1 MKTLLSIL
9 LILFSHLTACCQFCE
24 QSIFIQ
30 EVVNHDTI
38 TWMLAKDSTISCI
51 YIEKDRK
58 NAIEYRKNHLNTL
71 DEKIKDEI
79 LNQYFIR
86 NEMYKRHFLVT
97 GFSDEAL
104 SQLLLISNEKFRM
117 LISLT
122 LQDNGKALNI
132 EIRPL
137 PLIKKNDFLTSS
149 EIYRFINK
157 FKERSSSIP
166 QGFPYVDFMIPVRK
180 SHLMAEVERREMT
193 KPKTIIQEN
202 IDVREL
208 KND

>member
-1 MKTLLSIL
+1 MLFRTSPTLLPIL
-9 LILFSHLTACCQFCE
+9 LILFSHITARCQFGE

-30 EVVNHDTI
+30 EVVDHDTI

-71 DEKIKDEI
+71 DEKIKDKV
-79 LNQYFIR
+79 LNQYFTR

-104 SQLLLISNEKFRM
+104 SQLLMISNEKFRM
-117 LISLT
+117 IISLT
-122 LQDNGKALNI
+122 LHNGKVFNI

-149 EIYRFINK
+149 EIHRFINNG
-157 FKERSSSIP
+157 KEFLFSVA
-166 QGFPYVDFMIPVRK
+166 QEFLYVDFMIPVRK
-180 SHLMAEVERREMT
+180 SHLMAEVGRRAMT
-193 KPKTIIQEN
+193 K
-202 IDVREL
+202 
-208 KND
+208 